1 MLVIEILHEVTAFW
15 TSMGAG
21 GGRSP
26 PQQMKVLCQLRIL
39 QHSPRS
45 SEASPSPITVG
56 VLLSLFLGKWQR
68 GSPCTAKSSRL
79 LLMFTNHFM
88 PDKDKNVTL
97 SKQMRYSLM
106 LLTAVSTAKAHRLGS
121 WYSQFQRCRPTKQPA
136 ACCAPVWEKPSRAV
150 PHTSKSRRD
159 QTQGEA
165 VLENRDKPYK

>member
-106 LLTAVSTAKAHRLGS
+106 
-121 WYSQFQRCRPTKQPA
+121 YS
-136 ACCAPVWEKPSRAV
+136 
-150 PHTSKSRRD
+150 
-159 QTQGEA
+159 
-165 VLENRDKPYK
+165 